1 MNIMKLE
8 KDYEEFIEL
17 LNDHE
22 IRYLIV
28 GAYAVSYYARPRN
41 TGDIDFFVDNS
52 KENITQLL
60 KVLQKFGFGAL
71 DLTQEDLSGDD
82 KVLQL
87 GYEPVR
93 IDIMTGISFKD
104 AFSNREQGK
113 LGSQVVN
120 FISLDDLIINKRASS
135 RTQDKADAELLVQYR
150 KDDSK

>member
-1 MNIMKLE
+1 MKLE
-8 KDYEEFIEL
+8 KDYEEFIVL

-22 IRYLIV
+22 VQYLIV

-41 TGDIDFFVDNS
+41 TGDIDFFINNS
-52 KENITQLL
+52 DENIKQLL

-82 KVLQL
+82 KILQL

-93 IDIMTGISFKD
+93 IDIMTGISGVSFEE

-113 LGSQVVN
+113 LGSQIVN
-120 FISLDDLIINKRASS
+120 FISLDDLIINKRASN
-135 RTQDKADAELLVQYR
+135 RTKDKADAELLVQYR
-150 KDDSK
+150 EGDSY